1 MKGSTVFLS
10 ALSIVTLGTLSYV
23 YLSKD
28 DNNAAVPNSIE
39 AQRIQLERE
48 RLDIEKKKLEALQPK
63 APANT
68 QQQSQGN
75 ALEQLAKPDNEET
88 LRLKAELDQLKQQ
101 QRATQEENKLLAGK
115 HMQITEAVQ
124 QRAEAV
130 KSAVLIGKLAEIDE
144 KNNFVVIELIG
155 QQNLQAKQRLAV
167 RRNSGLLNYLVLDV
181 IESNSHVTA
190 TIHNG
195 KFADKTIAMQIGDEV
210 VINPFKEDAAEPGIE
225 DGLKPAA
232 EVIPGSPADKQIKSH
247 PTSVPPLPK
256 MPR

>member
-23 YLSKD
+23 YLTKD
-28 DNNAAVPNSIE
+28 DAGAAAPSSIE
-39 AQRIQLERE
+39 TQRIQLERE
-48 RLDIEKKKLEALQPK
+48 RLEIEKKKLEALQPK
-63 APANT
+63 STADAGAQAQPA
-68 QQQSQGN
+68 
-75 ALEQLAKPDNEET
+75 ALEQLAKPDDEQT
-88 LRLKAELDQLKQQ
+88 LRLKAELEQLKQQ

-124 QRAEAV
+124 QRADAV
-130 KSAVLIGKLAEIDE
+130 KSAVLVGKLSEIDE
-144 KNNFVVIELIG
+144 KNNFVVIELVG
-155 QQNLQAKQRLAV
+155 QQNLQAKQRLGV

-181 IESNSHVTA
+181 IESNTHVTA

-195 KFADKTIAMQIGDEV
+195 KFADKTLAMQIGDEV
-210 VINPFKEDAAEPGIE
+210 VINPFKEEAAELKID

-247 PTSVPPLPK
+247 PSSVPPLPK
-256 MPR
+256 MSS